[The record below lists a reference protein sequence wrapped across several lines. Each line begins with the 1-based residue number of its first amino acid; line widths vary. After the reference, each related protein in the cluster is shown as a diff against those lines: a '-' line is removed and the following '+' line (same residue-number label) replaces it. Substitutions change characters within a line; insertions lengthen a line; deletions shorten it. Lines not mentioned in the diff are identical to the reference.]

1 MLYAGVDAHKKYSKV
16 VLTDD
21 HGTKLAQASLSND
34 LGCFQEFFNQATE
47 PVKAV
52 VEAGRTWGVIYDL
65 LESIGVEPV
74 LANPLKTRAIAEAK
88 IKTDTI
94 DAQTLAALLRADLI
108 PLVHV
113 PSHEVRAQKNLLRQ
127 RFWLVELRTRVKNRT
142 HHILDRN
149 HITLP
154 NCSDL
159 FGKGG
164 RKLLDQI
171 EIPAPDNL
179 LLKAHLE
186 LLDYIDKQIDQT
198 EKWTKEALEDHPGV
212 AILRTIPGIG
222 KILAALVALEIR

>member
-1 MLYAGVDAHKKYSKV
+1 MLYAGVDAHKKYCQV

-21 HGTKLAQASLSND
+21 HGTKLAQASLAND
-34 LGCFQEFFNQATE
+34 LGCFQEFFNQAAE

-52 VEAGRTWGVIYDL
+52 VEAGRTRGVIYDL

-108 PLVHV
+108 PTVHV
-113 PSHEVRAQKNLLRQ
+113 LSQEVRAQKNLLRQ
-127 RFWLVELRTRVKNRT
+127 RCWLVELKTRVKNRT

-154 NCSDL
+154 ACSDL
-159 FGKGG
+159 FGKAG

-186 LLDYIDKQIDQT
+186 LLDYVEKQIDQA
-198 EKWTKEALEDHPGV
+198 EKWTKEV
-212 AILRTIPGIG
+212 
-222 KILAALVALEIR
+222 

>member
-34 LGCFQEFFNQATE
+34 LDCFQEFFKQAAE

-94 DAQTLAALLRADLI
+94 DAKTLADLLRADLR
-108 PLVHV
+108 PTVHV
-113 PSHEVRAQKNLLRQ
+113 PSHTVRAQKNLLRQ
-127 RFWLVELRTRVKNRT
+127 RFWLVELRTRVK
-142 HHILDRN
+142 IVP
-149 HITLP
+149 IT
-154 NCSDL
+154 
-159 FGKGG
+159 FW
-164 RKLLDQI
+164 I
-171 EIPAPDNL
+171 E
-179 LLKAHLE
+179 
-186 LLDYIDKQIDQT
+186 T
-198 EKWTKEALEDHPGV
+198 T
-212 AILRTIPGIG
+212 
-222 KILAALVALEIR
+222 